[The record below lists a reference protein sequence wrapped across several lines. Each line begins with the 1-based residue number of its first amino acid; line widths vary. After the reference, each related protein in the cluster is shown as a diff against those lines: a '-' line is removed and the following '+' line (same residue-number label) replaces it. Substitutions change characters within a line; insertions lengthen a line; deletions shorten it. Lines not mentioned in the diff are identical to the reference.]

1 LQFVTLTQLSQPVA
15 TPVGVTTSFAFA
27 KWHRGKTR
35 LPDLLVARDVLLA
48 MPARL
53 SSREGVASIR
63 LPADIVNS
71 AQRALLAL
79 LEVVGA
85 CLAPQPRFSLVI
97 TVQNFL
103 TPLAVPFGTPP
114 HGFGSCAVA
123 VIPAGTSVATFG
135 GTAMTRVE
143 FAKFE
148 AERQSRSLQ
157 VNTNLI
163 FLGPPSREPG
173 DSINHSCEPNCGMR
187 NATTI
192 VAMRDIA
199 VGEELTFDYA
209 MSDASDY
216 DEFDCNCGTALCR
229 GRVRADDWQL
239 ETLRHRYTGFFSP
252 YIQRKIYAERHR
264 ALLTKRDVETLLATY
279 DTQPERALSAALR
292 KCLGMPH
299 ASWETLIECAVVQ
312 PEEAHSLVLRNTD
325 ALDSLAKRL
334 NETRGAGL

>member
-1 LQFVTLTQLSQPVA
+1 LLRQKAQPHLSH
-15 TPVGVTTSFAFA
+15 FA

-35 LPDLLVARDVLLA
+35 LPDLLVTRDVLLA
-48 MPARL
+48 LPARL
-53 SSREGVASIR
+53 SGREGVASIR

-97 TVQNFL
+97 LVQNFL

-114 HGFGSCAVA
+114 HGFGSRAIS

-135 GTAMTRVE
+135 GTAMSRVD
-143 FAKFE
+143 FSQYE
-148 AERQSRSLQ
+148 ADRRSRSLQ
-157 VNTNLI
+157 VDTNVI

-187 NATTI
+187 NATAI

-199 VGEELTFDYA
+199 IGEELTFDYA

-216 DEFDCNCGTALCR
+216 DEFNCNCGTSLCR
-229 GRVRADDWQL
+229 GRVRADDWRL
-239 ETLRHRYTGFFSP
+239 DTLRHRYKGFFSP
-252 YIQRKIYAERHR
+252 YIQRKIDAEKHR
-264 ALLTKRDVETLLATY
+264 SLLTKRDVEEMLAKY
-279 DTQPERALSAALR
+279 DTQPEVALRNALR
-292 KCLGMPH
+292 KCFGMPH
-299 ASWETLIECAVVQ
+299 ATWATLIELAAKQ
-312 PEEAHSLVLRNTD
+312 TDDISQLLALNTD
-325 ALDSLAKRL
+325 ALDNLVKTL

>member
-1 LQFVTLTQLSQPVA
+1 MLRQKAQPHL
-15 TPVGVTTSFAFA
+15 PHFA

-35 LPDLLVARDVLLA
+35 LPDLLVTRDVLLA
-48 MPARL
+48 LPARL
-53 SSREGVASIR
+53 SGREGVASIR

-97 TVQNFL
+97 LVQNFL

-114 HGFGSCAVA
+114 HGFGSRAIS

-135 GTAMTRVE
+135 GTAMSRVD
-143 FAKFE
+143 FSQYE
-148 AERQSRSLQ
+148 ADRRSRSLQ
-157 VNTNLI
+157 VDTNVI

-216 DEFDCNCGTALCR
+216 DEFNCNCGTSLCR
-229 GRVRADDWQL
+229 GRIRADDWRL
-239 ETLRHRYTGFFSP
+239 DTLRHRYKGFFSP
-252 YIQRKIYAERHR
+252 YIQRKIDAERHR
-264 ALLTKRDVETLLATY
+264 SLLTKRDVEEMLATY
-279 DTQPERALSAALR
+279 DTQPEVALRNALR
-292 KCLGMPH
+292 KCFGMPH
-299 ASWETLIECAVVQ
+299 ATWATLIELAAKQ
-312 PEEAHSLVLRNTD
+312 TDDISQLLALNTD
-325 ALDSLAKRL
+325 ALDNLVKTL

>member
-1 LQFVTLTQLSQPVA
+1 
-15 TPVGVTTSFAFA
+15 
-27 KWHRGKTR
+27 

-48 MPARL
+48 LPARL
-53 SSREGVASIR
+53 SGREGFAQVR
-63 LPADIVNS
+63 LPADIVKS

-114 HGFGSCAVA
+114 HGFGSRAIE

-135 GTAMTRVE
+135 GTAITHSA
-143 FAKFE
+143 FAQYD
-148 AERQSRSLQ
+148 ADRRSRSIQ
-157 VNTNLI
+157 VDTNLI
-163 FLGPPSREPG
+163 FLGPPTREPG

-199 VGEELTFDYA
+199 IGEELTFDYA
-209 MSDASDY
+209 MSDASSY
-216 DEFDCNCGTALCR
+216 DEFDCNCGTSLCR
-229 GRVRADDWQL
+229 GRVRADDWRL
-239 ETLRHRYTGFFSP
+239 DTLRHKYKGFFSP
-252 YIQRKIYAERHR
+252 YIQRKIDAERNQS
-264 ALLTKRDVETLLATY
+264 LLTKRDVEEMLATY
-279 DTQPERALSAALR
+279 DTQPFVALRNALR
-292 KCLGMPH
+292 KCFGMPH
-299 ASWETLIECAVVQ
+299 ATWATLVELATRQ
-312 PEEAHSLVLRNTD
+312 PDEIRQLLSLNTD
-325 ALDSLAKRL
+325 ALDNLVKTL

>member
-1 LQFVTLTQLSQPVA
+1 
-15 TPVGVTTSFAFA
+15 
-27 KWHRGKTR
+27 
-35 LPDLLVARDVLLA
+35 

-53 SSREGVASIR
+53 SSREGVAPIR

-114 HGFGSCAVA
+114 HGFGSRAIA
-123 VIPAGTSVATFG
+123 VIHAGTSVATFG
-135 GTAMTRVE
+135 GTALNHFV
-143 FAKFE
+143 FAE
-148 AERQSRSLQ
+148 YDAERRSRSIQ
-157 VNTNLI
+157 VDTNLI
-163 FLGPPSREPG
+163 FLGPPTREPG

-199 VGEELTFDYA
+199 IGEELTFDYA
-209 MSDASDY
+209 MSDASSY
-216 DEFDCNCGTALCR
+216 DEFDCNCGTSLCR
-229 GRVRADDWQL
+229 GRVRADDWRL
-239 ETLRHRYTGFFSP
+239 DTLRHKYKGFFSP
-252 YIQRKIYAERHR
+252 YIQRKIDAERNQS
-264 ALLTKRDVETLLATY
+264 LLTKRDVEEMLATY
-279 DTQPERALSAALR
+279 DTQPFVALRNALR
-292 KCLGMPH
+292 KCFGMPH
-299 ASWETLIECAVVQ
+299 ATWETLVELATRQ
-312 PEEAHSLVLRNTD
+312 PDEIRQLLSLNTD
-325 ALDSLAKRL
+325 ALDNLVKTL

>member
-1 LQFVTLTQLSQPVA
+1 M
-15 TPVGVTTSFAFA
+15 
-27 KWHRGKTR
+27 
-35 LPDLLVARDVLLA
+35 PDLLVARDVLLA
-48 MPARL
+48 LPARL
-53 SSREGVASIR
+53 SGREGFAQIR

-97 TVQNFL
+97 AVQNFL
-103 TPLAVPFGTPP
+103 TPLAESFDTPP
-114 HGFGSCAVA
+114 HGFGSRAIS

-135 GTAMTRVE
+135 GTALTRAD
-143 FAKFE
+143 FAPFE
-148 AERQSRSLQ
+148 AERRSRSLQ

-216 DEFDCNCGTALCR
+216 DEFECNCGTSLCR
-229 GRVRADDWQL
+229 GKVRADDWQL
-239 ETLRHRYTGFFSP
+239 DTLRHRYKGFFSP
-252 YIQRKIYAERHR
+252 YIQRKMNAERSR
-264 ALLTKRDVETLLATY
+264 ALLTKHDVESLLATY
-279 DTQPERALSAALR
+279 DTQPKAALITALR
-292 KCLGMPH
+292 KCLGMPY
-299 ASWETLIECAVVQ
+299 ATWETLIECAAPQ
-312 PEEAHSLVLRNTD
+312 PEESERLLSLNTD
-325 ALDSLAKRL
+325 ALDALVKIL

>member
-1 LQFVTLTQLSQPVA
+1 
-15 TPVGVTTSFAFA
+15 
-27 KWHRGKTR
+27 
-35 LPDLLVARDVLLA
+35 

-53 SSREGVASIR
+53 SSREGVAPIR

-97 TVQNFL
+97 AVQNFL
-103 TPLAVPFGTPP
+103 TPLAESFDTPP
-114 HGFGSCAVA
+114 HGFGSRAIS

-135 GTAMTRVE
+135 GTALTRAD
-143 FAKFE
+143 FAPFE
-148 AERQSRSLQ
+148 AERRSRSLQ

-173 DSINHSCEPNCGMR
+173 DSINHSCDPNCGMR

-216 DEFDCNCGTALCR
+216 DEFDCNCGTSLCR
-229 GRVRADDWQL
+229 GHVRADDWQL
-239 ETLRHRYTGFFSP
+239 DTLRHRYKGFFSP
-252 YIQRKIYAERHR
+252 YIQRKMNAERSR
-264 ALLTKRDVETLLATY
+264 ALLTKHDVESLLATY
-279 DTQPERALSAALR
+279 DTQPKTALITALR

-299 ASWETLIECAVVQ
+299 ATWETLVECAAPQ
-312 PEEAHSLVLRNTD
+312 PEESERLLSLNTD
-325 ALDSLAKRL
+325 ALDALAKTL

>member
-1 LQFVTLTQLSQPVA
+1 LLRQKAQPHLSH
-15 TPVGVTTSFAFA
+15 FA

-35 LPDLLVARDVLLA
+35 LPDLLVTRDVLLA
-48 MPARL
+48 LPARL
-53 SSREGVASIR
+53 SGREGVASIR

-97 TVQNFL
+97 LVQNFL

-114 HGFGSCAVA
+114 HGFGSRAIS

-135 GTAMTRVE
+135 GTAMSRVD
-143 FAKFE
+143 FSQYE
-148 AERQSRSLQ
+148 ADRRSRSLQ
-157 VNTNLI
+157 VDTNVI

-216 DEFDCNCGTALCR
+216 DEFNCNCGTSLCR
-229 GRVRADDWQL
+229 GRVRADDWRL
-239 ETLRHRYTGFFSP
+239 DTLRHRYKGFFSP
-252 YIQRKIYAERHR
+252 YIQRKIDAEKHR
-264 ALLTKRDVETLLATY
+264 SLLTKRDVEEMLATY
-279 DTQPERALSAALR
+279 DTQPVVALR
-292 KCLGMPH
+292 NAVRKCFGMPH
-299 ASWETLIECAVVQ
+299 ATWATLIELAAKQ
-312 PEEAHSLVLRNTD
+312 TDDISQLLALNTD
-325 ALDSLAKRL
+325 ALDNLVKTL

>member
-1 LQFVTLTQLSQPVA
+1 
-15 TPVGVTTSFAFA
+15 
-27 KWHRGKTR
+27 
-35 LPDLLVARDVLLA
+35 
-48 MPARL
+48 M
-53 SSREGVASIR
+53 
-63 LPADIVNS
+63 
-71 AQRALLAL
+71 
-79 LEVVGA
+79 
-85 CLAPQPRFSLVI
+85 
-97 TVQNFL
+97 QNFL

-114 HGFGSCAVA
+114 HGFGSRAVG

-135 GTAMTRVE
+135 GTALSRIE

-148 AERQSRSLQ
+148 AERRSRSLQ

-216 DEFDCNCGTALCR
+216 DEFDCNCGSSMCR
-229 GRVRADDWQL
+229 GRIQADDWRL
-239 ETLRHRYTGFFSP
+239 ETLRHRYRGFFSP
-252 YIQRKIYAERHR
+252 YIQRKIDAEQHQ
-264 ALLTKRDVETLLATY
+264 ALLTTRDVETLLETY
-279 DTQPERALSAALR
+279 DSNPQEALSTALR
-292 KCLGMPH
+292 KCLGMPF
-299 ASWETLIECAVVQ
+299 ANWETLAECVALRIEDIEPLLQ
-312 PEEAHSLVLRNTD
+312 LNTD

>member
-1 LQFVTLTQLSQPVA
+1 MLRQKAQPHLSH
-15 TPVGVTTSFAFA
+15 FA

-35 LPDLLVARDVLLA
+35 LPDLLVTRDVLLA
-48 MPARL
+48 LPARL
-53 SSREGVASIR
+53 SGREGVASIR

-97 TVQNFL
+97 LVQNFL

-114 HGFGSCAVA
+114 HGFGSRAIS

-135 GTAMTRVE
+135 GTAMSRVD
-143 FAKFE
+143 FSQYE
-148 AERQSRSLQ
+148 ADRRSRSLQ
-157 VNTNLI
+157 VDTNVI

-216 DEFDCNCGTALCR
+216 DEFDCNCGTSLCR
-229 GRVRADDWQL
+229 GRVRAEDWRL
-239 ETLRHRYTGFFSP
+239 DTLRHRYKGFFSP
-252 YIQRKIYAERHR
+252 YIQRKIDAEKHR
-264 ALLTKRDVETLLATY
+264 SLLTKRDVEEMLATY
-279 DTQPERALSAALR
+279 DTQPVVALRNALR
-292 KCLGMPH
+292 KCFGMSH
-299 ASWETLIECAVVQ
+299 ATWATLIELAAKQ
-312 PEEAHSLVLRNTD
+312 TDDISQLLALNTD
-325 ALDSLAKRL
+325 ALDNLVKTL

>member
-1 LQFVTLTQLSQPVA
+1 MQFVTLTQLSQPVA

-48 MPARL
+48 LPARL
-53 SSREGVASIR
+53 SGREGFAQIR

-114 HGFGSCAVA
+114 HGFGSRAIA
-123 VIPAGTSVATFG
+123 VIPAGVSVATFG
-135 GTAMTRVE
+135 GTALTPSV
-143 FAKFE
+143 FAQYE
-148 AERQSRSLQ
+148 AERRSRSLQ
-157 VNTNLI
+157 VDTNLI

-192 VAMRDIA
+192 VAMRNIA
-199 VGEELTFDYA
+199 IGEELTFDYA
-209 MSDASDY
+209 MSDASNY
-216 DEFDCNCGTALCR
+216 DEFDCNCGTASCR
-229 GRVRADDWQL
+229 GRVCADDWQL
-239 ETLRHRYTGFFSP
+239 DTLRHRYRGFFSP
-252 YIQRKIYAERHR
+252 YIQRKIEAERHR
-264 ALLTKRDVETLLATY
+264 SLLAKRDVEEMLATY
-279 DTQPERALSAALR
+279 DTHPERALRDALR
-292 KCLGMPH
+292 KCFGISCSTKVDCHSPTGDCARCGHGELGKMAAQSP
-299 ASWETLIECAVVQ
+299 Q
-312 PEEAHSLVLRNTD
+312 
-325 ALDSLAKRL
+325 
-334 NETRGAGL
+334 

>member
-1 LQFVTLTQLSQPVA
+1 LLRQKAQPHLSH
-15 TPVGVTTSFAFA
+15 FA

-35 LPDLLVARDVLLA
+35 LPDLLVTRDVLLA
-48 MPARL
+48 LPARL
-53 SSREGVASIR
+53 SGREGVASIR

-97 TVQNFL
+97 LVQNFL

-114 HGFGSCAVA
+114 HGFGSRAIS

-135 GTAMTRVE
+135 GTAMSRVD
-143 FAKFE
+143 FSQYE
-148 AERQSRSLQ
+148 ADRRSRSLQ
-157 VNTNLI
+157 VDTNVI

-216 DEFDCNCGTALCR
+216 DEFNCNCGTSLCR
-229 GRVRADDWQL
+229 GRVRADDWRL
-239 ETLRHRYTGFFSP
+239 DTLRHRYKGFFSP
-252 YIQRKIYAERHR
+252 YIQRKIDAEKHR
-264 ALLTKRDVETLLATY
+264 SLLTKRDVEEMLATY
-279 DTQPERALSAALR
+279 DTQPEVALRNALR
-292 KCLGMPH
+292 KCFGMPH
-299 ASWETLIECAVVQ
+299 ATWATLIELAAKQ
-312 PEEAHSLVLRNTD
+312 TDDISQLLALNTD
-325 ALDSLAKRL
+325 ALDNLVKTL

>member
-1 LQFVTLTQLSQPVA
+1 
-15 TPVGVTTSFAFA
+15 
-27 KWHRGKTR
+27 
-35 LPDLLVARDVLLA
+35 LPDLLVTRDVLLA
-48 MPARL
+48 LPARL
-53 SSREGVASIR
+53 SGREGVASIR

-97 TVQNFL
+97 LVQNFL

-114 HGFGSCAVA
+114 HGFGSRAIS

-135 GTAMTRVE
+135 GTAMSRVD
-143 FAKFE
+143 FSQYE
-148 AERQSRSLQ
+148 ADRRSRSLQ
-157 VNTNLI
+157 VDTNVI

-216 DEFDCNCGTALCR
+216 DEFDCNCRTSLCR
-229 GRVRADDWQL
+229 GRVQADDWQL
-239 ETLRHRYTGFFSP
+239 ETLRHRYKGFFSP
-252 YIQRKIYAERHR
+252 YIQRKMNAERKR
-264 ALLTKRDVETLLATY
+264 ALLTKRDVEILLATF
-279 DTQPERALSAALR
+279 DTQPEDALSTALR
-292 KCLGMPH
+292 KCFGMPH
-299 ASWETLIECAVVQ
+299 ATWQTLVEVAIPDAHEHKLFLSHNIE
-312 PEEAHSLVLRNTD
+312 

>member
-1 LQFVTLTQLSQPVA
+1 
-15 TPVGVTTSFAFA
+15 
-27 KWHRGKTR
+27 
-35 LPDLLVARDVLLA
+35 

-53 SSREGVASIR
+53 SGREGVASIR

-97 TVQNFL
+97 LVQNFL

-114 HGFGSCAVA
+114 HGFGSRAIS

-135 GTAMTRVE
+135 GTAMSRVD
-143 FAKFE
+143 FSQYE
-148 AERQSRSLQ
+148 ADRRSRSLQ
-157 VNTNLI
+157 VDTNVI

-216 DEFDCNCGTALCR
+216 DEFDCNCGTSLCR
-229 GRVRADDWQL
+229 GRVRADDWRL
-239 ETLRHRYTGFFSP
+239 DTLRHRYKGFFSP
-252 YIQRKIYAERHR
+252 YIQRKIDAEKHR
-264 ALLTKRDVETLLATY
+264 SLLTKRDVEEMLATY
-279 DTQPERALSAALR
+279 DTQPEVALRNALR
-292 KCLGMPH
+292 KCFGMPH
-299 ASWETLIECAVVQ
+299 ATWATLIELAAKQ
-312 PEEAHSLVLRNTD
+312 TDDISQLLALNTD
-325 ALDSLAKRL
+325 ALDNLVKTL

>member
-1 LQFVTLTQLSQPVA
+1 
-15 TPVGVTTSFAFA
+15 
-27 KWHRGKTR
+27 
-35 LPDLLVARDVLLA
+35 LPDLLVTRDVLLA
-48 MPARL
+48 LPARL
-53 SSREGVASIR
+53 SGREGVASIR

-97 TVQNFL
+97 LVQNFL

-114 HGFGSCAVA
+114 HGFGSRAIS

-135 GTAMTRVE
+135 GTAMSRVD
-143 FAKFE
+143 FSQYE
-148 AERQSRSLQ
+148 ADRRSRSLQ
-157 VNTNLI
+157 VDTNVI

-187 NATTI
+187 NATAI

-199 VGEELTFDYA
+199 IGEELTFDYA

-216 DEFDCNCGTALCR
+216 NEFNCNCGTSLCR
-229 GRVRADDWQL
+229 GRVRADDWRL
-239 ETLRHRYTGFFSP
+239 DTLRHRYKGFFSP
-252 YIQRKIYAERHR
+252 YIQRKIDAEKHR
-264 ALLTKRDVETLLATY
+264 SLLTKRDVEEMLATY
-279 DTQPERALSAALR
+279 DTQPVVALRNALR
-292 KCLGMPH
+292 KCFGMSH
-299 ASWETLIECAVVQ
+299 ATWATLIELAAKQ
-312 PEEAHSLVLRNTD
+312 TDDISQLLALNTD
-325 ALDSLAKRL
+325 ALDNLVKTL

>member
-1 LQFVTLTQLSQPVA
+1 LLRQKAQPHLSH
-15 TPVGVTTSFAFA
+15 FA

-35 LPDLLVARDVLLA
+35 LPDLLVTRDVLLA
-48 MPARL
+48 LPARL
-53 SSREGVASIR
+53 SGREGVASIR

-97 TVQNFL
+97 LVQNFL

-114 HGFGSCAVA
+114 HGFGSRAIS

-135 GTAMTRVE
+135 GTAMSRVD
-143 FAKFE
+143 FSQYE
-148 AERQSRSLQ
+148 ADRRSRSLQ
-157 VNTNLI
+157 VDTNVI

-216 DEFDCNCGTALCR
+216 NEFNCNCGTSLCR
-229 GRVRADDWQL
+229 GRVRADDWRL
-239 ETLRHRYTGFFSP
+239 DTLRHRYKGFFSP
-252 YIQRKIYAERHR
+252 YIQRKIDAEKHR
-264 ALLTKRDVETLLATY
+264 SLLTKRDVEEMLATY
-279 DTQPERALSAALR
+279 DTQPVVALRNALR
-292 KCLGMPH
+292 KCFGMSH
-299 ASWETLIECAVVQ
+299 ATWATLIELAAKQ
-312 PEEAHSLVLRNTD
+312 TDDISQLLALNTD
-325 ALDSLAKRL
+325 AIDNLVKTL

>member
-1 LQFVTLTQLSQPVA
+1 
-15 TPVGVTTSFAFA
+15 
-27 KWHRGKTR
+27 
-35 LPDLLVARDVLLA
+35 

-53 SSREGVASIR
+53 SSREGVAPFR

-97 TVQNFL
+97 AVQNFL
-103 TPLAVPFGTPP
+103 TPLAESFDTPP
-114 HGFGSCAVA
+114 HGFGSRAIS

-135 GTAMTRVE
+135 GTALTRAE
-143 FAKFE
+143 FAPYE
-148 AERQSRSLQ
+148 AERRSRSLQ

-163 FLGPPSREPG
+163 FLGPPTREPG
-173 DSINHSCEPNCGMR
+173 DSINHSCDPNCGMR

-192 VAMRDIA
+192 VAMREIA

-216 DEFDCNCGTALCR
+216 DEFECNCGTSLCR
-229 GRVRADDWQL
+229 SHVRADDWQL
-239 ETLRHRYTGFFSP
+239 DTLRHRYKGFFSP
-252 YIQRKIYAERHR
+252 YIQRKIDAERNR
-264 ALLTKRDVETLLATY
+264 TLLTKHDVESLLATY
-279 DTQPERALSAALR
+279 DTQPKTALITALR

-299 ASWETLIECAVVQ
+299 ATWETLVECVVPQ
-312 PEEAHSLVLRNTD
+312 PEESDRLLSLNTD
-325 ALDSLAKRL
+325 ALDALVKTL

>member
-1 LQFVTLTQLSQPVA
+1 M
-15 TPVGVTTSFAFA
+15 
-27 KWHRGKTR
+27 
-35 LPDLLVARDVLLA
+35 PDLLVTRDVLLA
-48 MPARL
+48 LPARL
-53 SSREGVASIR
+53 SGREGVASIR

-97 TVQNFL
+97 LVQNFL

-114 HGFGSCAVA
+114 HGFGSRAIS

-135 GTAMTRVE
+135 GTAMSRVD
-143 FAKFE
+143 FSQYE
-148 AERQSRSLQ
+148 ADRRSRSLQ
-157 VNTNLI
+157 VDTNVI

-216 DEFDCNCGTALCR
+216 DEFNCNCGTSLCR
-229 GRVRADDWQL
+229 GRVRADDWRL
-239 ETLRHRYTGFFSP
+239 DTLRHRYKGFFSP
-252 YIQRKIYAERHR
+252 YIQRKIDAEKHR
-264 ALLTKRDVETLLATY
+264 SLLTKRDVEEMLATY
-279 DTQPERALSAALR
+279 DTQPEVALRNALR
-292 KCLGMPH
+292 KCFGMPH
-299 ASWETLIECAVVQ
+299 ATWATLIELAAKQ
-312 PEEAHSLVLRNTD
+312 TDDISQLLALNTD
-325 ALDSLAKRL
+325 ALDNLVKTL

>member
-1 LQFVTLTQLSQPVA
+1 MQFVTLTQLSQPVA

-53 SSREGVASIR
+53 SSREGVAPIR

-97 TVQNFL
+97 AVQNFL
-103 TPLAVPFGTPP
+103 TSLAESFDTPP
-114 HGFGSCAVA
+114 HGFGSRAIS

-135 GTAMTRVE
+135 GTALTRTE
-143 FAKFE
+143 FAPYE
-148 AERQSRSLQ
+148 AERRSRSLQ
-157 VNTNLI
+157 VNTNLL

-192 VAMRDIA
+192 VALRDIA

-216 DEFDCNCGTALCR
+216 DEFDCNCGTSLCR
-229 GRVRADDWQL
+229 GKVQADDWKL
-239 ETLRHRYTGFFSP
+239 ETLRHRYKGFFSP
-252 YIQRKIYAERHR
+252 YIQRKIDAERKR
-264 ALLTKRDVETLLATY
+264 SLLTKHDVEMLLATY
-279 DTQPERALSAALR
+279 DTQPEGALSTALR
-292 KCLGMPH
+292 KCLGMPT
-299 ASWETLIECAVVQ
+299 ASWETLVENAVSH
-312 PEEAHSLVLRNTD
+312 PDELHDLLFRNSD
-325 ALDSLAKRL
+325 ALDALAKTL

>member
-1 LQFVTLTQLSQPVA
+1 
-15 TPVGVTTSFAFA
+15 
-27 KWHRGKTR
+27 
-35 LPDLLVARDVLLA
+35 

-53 SSREGVASIR
+53 SSREGVAPFR

-97 TVQNFL
+97 AVQNFL
-103 TPLAVPFGTPP
+103 TPLAESFDTPP
-114 HGFGSCAVA
+114 HGFGSRAIS

-135 GTAMTRVE
+135 GTALTRTE
-143 FAKFE
+143 FAPYE
-148 AERQSRSLQ
+148 AERRSRSLQ

-216 DEFDCNCGTALCR
+216 DEFDCNCGTSLCR
-229 GRVRADDWQL
+229 GQVQAADWQL
-239 ETLRHRYTGFFSP
+239 DNLRHRCKGFFSP
-252 YIQRKIYAERHR
+252 YIQRKIDAERNR
-264 ALLTKRDVETLLATY
+264 TLLTKHDVESLLATY
-279 DTQPERALSAALR
+279 DTQPKTALITALR

-299 ASWETLIECAVVQ
+299 ATWETLIECAAPQ
-312 PEEAHSLVLRNTD
+312 PEESERLLSLNTD
-325 ALDSLAKRL
+325 ALDALVKTL

>member
-1 LQFVTLTQLSQPVA
+1 
-15 TPVGVTTSFAFA
+15 
-27 KWHRGKTR
+27 
-35 LPDLLVARDVLLA
+35 LPDLLVTRDVLLA
-48 MPARL
+48 LPARL
-53 SSREGVASIR
+53 SGREGVASIR

-97 TVQNFL
+97 LVQNFL

-114 HGFGSCAVA
+114 HGFGSRAIS

-135 GTAMTRVE
+135 GTAMSRVD
-143 FAKFE
+143 FSQYE
-148 AERQSRSLQ
+148 ADRRSRSLQ
-157 VNTNLI
+157 VDTNVI

-216 DEFDCNCGTALCR
+216 DEFNCNCGTSLCR
-229 GRVRADDWQL
+229 GRIRADDWRL
-239 ETLRHRYTGFFSP
+239 DTLRHRYKGFFSP
-252 YIQRKIYAERHR
+252 YIQRKMNAERKR
-264 ALLTKRDVETLLATY
+264 ALLTKHDVEKLLATY
-279 DTQPERALSAALR
+279 DTQPIDALSTALR

-299 ASWETLIECAVVQ
+299 ATWQTLVEVAIPDAHEHKLFLSHNIE
-312 PEEAHSLVLRNTD
+312 